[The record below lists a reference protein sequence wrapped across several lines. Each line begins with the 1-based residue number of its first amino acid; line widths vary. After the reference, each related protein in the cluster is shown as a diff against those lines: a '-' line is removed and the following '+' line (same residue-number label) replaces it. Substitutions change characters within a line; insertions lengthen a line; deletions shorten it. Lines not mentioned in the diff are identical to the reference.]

1 MAQPSWRQTGLDMG
15 KGQKANGRM
24 DTISETKNL
33 SQPTFSETV
42 DGGTVCRKA
51 ARTGLWGSGEVTNRS
66 TWNLLI
72 QDLKV
77 IGQFMNLNERLIEKE
92 QSIKRK

>member
-1 MAQPSWRQTGLDMG
+1 MG

-24 DTISETKNL
+24 DTISETENL

-42 DGGTVCRKA
+42 NGGTVCRKA

-66 TWNLLI
+66 TRNQEREDLSHIFKLKLLI
-72 QDLKV
+72 VKALP
-77 IGQFMNLNERLIEKE
+77 
-92 QSIKRK
+92 